1 MTRRPLWR
9 FAACALAIACAAGM
23 HVVFSRV
30 LAGED
35 PIAAF
40 VGHPGAR
47 VVAASAALVLSRL
60 FLLFLAPGWVVH
72 LLVTSLVFGSGKSV
86 RRLP

>member
-1 MTRRPLWR
+1 VTWRSLWR
-9 FAACALAIACAAGM
+9 FAACAITIVCAAGM

-47 VVAASAALVLSRL
+47 IVAASAALVLSRL
-60 FLLFLAPGWVVH
+60 FLLFLAPGWVMH
-72 LLVTSLVFGSGKSV
+72 LLVTSLVFVTGKSV